1 MGTGVTKRFRTF
13 YDNLSPTDTQ
23 IREGTVHHS
32 GVRKSLN
39 AHYYGYSSASAN
51 SFLSGSWGKSTHT
64 RPPRDIDIY
73 FVLPSQVYWRFQL
86 LQGNKQSALLQE
98 VKRILQLTYPRTDL
112 RGDGQVVVV
121 GFDRMSIEVVP
132 AFTYLNGQYLICDT
146 HNGGR
151 YKTADPMAEMDHLA
165 SCDARFN
172 GNLRRL
178 IKMMKAWQ
186 NHCNVPLKS
195 FHIELVAADFLRQ
208 YQWARSGFSYYDW
221 IMRDFLGYLCGRAN
235 QYVLVPGTYETIWLG
250 DRWRSR
256 AETAYGRADKA
267 CRYEMNDWIYPA
279 GEEWQKIF
287 GAQIPLWV

>member
-1 MGTGVTKRFRTF
+1 
-13 YDNLSPTDTQ
+13 
-23 IREGTVHHS
+23 
-32 GVRKSLN
+32 
-39 AHYYGYSSASAN
+39 
-51 SFLSGSWGKSTHT
+51 
-64 RPPRDIDIY
+64 
-73 FVLPSQVYWRFQL
+73 
-86 LQGNKQSALLQE
+86 
-98 VKRILQLTYPRTDL
+98 
-112 RGDGQVVVV
+112 
-121 GFDRMSIEVVP
+121 
-132 AFTYLNGQYLICDT
+132 
-146 HNGGR
+146 
-151 YKTADPMAEMDHLA
+151 
-165 SCDARFN
+165 
-172 GNLRRL
+172 
-178 IKMMKAWQ
+178 MKAWQ